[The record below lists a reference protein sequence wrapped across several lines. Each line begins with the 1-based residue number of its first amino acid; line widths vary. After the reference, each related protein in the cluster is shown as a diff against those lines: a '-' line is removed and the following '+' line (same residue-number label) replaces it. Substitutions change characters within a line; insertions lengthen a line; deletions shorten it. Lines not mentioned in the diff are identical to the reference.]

1 MRSGCSP
8 IVSTDDVSTARP
20 APGRVRGRLSP
31 TDRRIVSLAVP
42 ALGALAVEPLYRL
55 VDTAIIGRVGTDQLA
70 GLAVAVSVLGL
81 VVGGSNFLAY
91 GTTEQVARHL
101 GAGRTVAAAQVGVQA
116 MWISVIVGA
125 AAVPALTLAARP
137 LAILLGADGAVLD
150 HAVVYLRI
158 SALGLPSVLIA
169 LAAQGVLRGAADYRT
184 PLNILV
190 VSNIVNLVLELV
202 LVLGF
207 DLGVAGAA
215 WSTVVAQ
222 TGAGAAFV
230 VAIRPQLAPAASWRP
245 NWARMRPLA
254 SAGSHLL
261 LRVGSMLAVFT
272 GSTAVAARIDDATL
286 AAHQVCV
293 SMFFFLALT
302 LDAVA
307 VPAQTLVAE
316 ELGRGDRGA
325 ARFLAGRVVVI
336 SVVVGVAIGALL
348 AAGAPL
354 LARAFT
360 GDPAVVS
367 RATVGLVM
375 LAVLMLPGAVAFA
388 YDGVFIG
395 AGDYR
400 FLGRAAFGYLLAVIP
415 LAGLVLALPELGIV
429 GVWGAL
435 TVWMILRAAVNH
447 HHLNRLLPAE

>member
-1 MRSGCSP
+1 MSRSPTAGRRRRWAL
-8 IVSTDDVSTARP
+8 ST
-20 APGRVRGRLSP
+20 
-31 TDRRIVSLAVP
+31 TDRRIVGLAVP

-55 VDTAIIGRVGTDQLA
+55 VDTAIIGRVGTDELA

-81 VVGGSNFLAY
+81 IVGGSNFLAY

-101 GAGRTVAAAQVGVQA
+101 GAGRRVEAAQTGVQA
-116 MWISVIVGA
+116 MWISVIVGIV
-125 AAVPALTLAARP
+125 AVPALVLAARP
-137 LAILLGADGAVLD
+137 LAIVLGADGAVLR
-150 HAVVYLRI
+150 HSVEYLRI
-158 SALGLPSVLIA
+158 SAFGIPFVLIA
-169 LAAQGVLRGAADYRT
+169 LAAQGVLRGASDYRT
-184 PLNILV
+184 PLVVLV
-190 VSNIVNLVLELV
+190 VSNVVNLVLELV
-202 LVLGF
+202 LVLGMGM
-207 DLGVAGAA
+207 GVAGAA

-222 TGAGAAFV
+222 AGAGVGFL
-230 VAIRPQLAPAASWRP
+230 VAIRRSLAPAASLRP
-245 NWARMRPLA
+245 DWERMRPLA

-307 VPAQTLVAE
+307 VPAQTLVAD
-316 ELGRGDRGA
+316 ELGRDDPGGA
-325 ARFLAGRVVVI
+325 RHTATRVVVL
-336 SVVVGVAIGALL
+336 SVVVGVAVGALL
-348 AAGAPL
+348 ALSAPL
-354 LARAFT
+354 LARAFS

-367 RATVGLVM
+367 RATVGLIM

-415 LAGLVLALPELGIV
+415 LAALVLAFPGLGIV
-429 GVWGAL
+429 GIWGAL
-435 TVWMILRAAVNH
+435 TVWMVLRAVVNH
-447 HHLNRLLPAE
+447 LHLARLLPAA